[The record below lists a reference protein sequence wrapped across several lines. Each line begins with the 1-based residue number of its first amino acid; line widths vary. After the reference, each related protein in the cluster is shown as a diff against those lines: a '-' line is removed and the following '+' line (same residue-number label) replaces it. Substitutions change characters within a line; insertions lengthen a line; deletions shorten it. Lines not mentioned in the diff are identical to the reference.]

1 MVAYQVFDHQITAI
15 SSAIVSSIQFECGLS
30 YFMYAAAQALAEQ
43 TQQEPSLC
51 QNPKKPNASQST
63 TKTDEDWHS
72 TVVESGW
79 WVSILYLSTCDS
91 LGVLHSGWL

>member
-43 TQQEPSLC
+43 TQQEP
-51 QNPKKPNASQST
+51 
-63 TKTDEDWHS
+63 
-72 TVVESGW
+72 
-79 WVSILYLSTCDS
+79 
-91 LGVLHSGWL
+91 